1 MILEGNIDGFLKGS
15 IETIGK
21 NPVINELNVS
31 ENGIYMPDPGVDGF
45 APVNVNVSGP
55 LLDTLN
61 VIENGTYTPPS
72 NIDGFN
78 EVVVNVPIPTFST
91 DELNAIANGEYTPPS
106 GVDGFSKVIVNVPK
120 TPLNKLTVT
129 ENGTYTAPTDTG
141 YDEVNVNV
149 PLPSNAYLL
158 KEIEEVDIASF
169 SDGSNLPMPKLQVG
183 IEPQQDLHGYDSPWV
198 GGAGK
203 NKANPDLLLN
213 GYTNPSNRKYDDTTM
228 AKTQFVKTEG
238 LSTITISATNGN
250 RCYVCYYN
258 DLPNVGDEALTNVTQ
273 VATSL
278 SQTITVDSSYTYV
291 AIQVCYNP
299 NGANVSNV
307 QVESGNQAT
316 AWQPYSNICPISGH
330 TEANVVVSPTTDAED
345 GTTYNIQ
352 FTDGDNPITV
362 YGGTLDVV
370 SGELKVAPYYVSYN
384 GETLEGEWISDR
396 DVYAVGSTP
405 TIGAQVV
412 NIGATPQVIQ
422 LTPTQI
428 KTLLGNNV
436 ITADTG
442 SINNIEYFAK

>member
-15 IETIGK
+15 IETTGK

-31 ENGIYMPDPGVDGF
+31 KNGIYMPDPGVDGF

-158 KEIEEVDIASF
+158 KEIEDIDIASF
-169 SDGSNLPMPKLQVG
+169 SDGSNLPMPKLQVA
-183 IEPQQDLHGYDSPWV
+183 IEPQQEGSGDPSP
-198 GGAGK
+198 
-203 NKANPDLLLN
+203 
-213 GYTNPSNRKYDDTTM
+213 
-228 AKTQFVKTEG
+228 
-238 LSTITISATNGN
+238 
-250 RCYVCYYN
+250 
-258 DLPNVGDEALTNVTQ
+258 TNVRPISGWDKVNVT
-273 VATSL
+273 VADDVETP
-278 SQTITVDSSYTYV
+278 T
-291 AIQVCYNP
+291 
-299 NGANVSNV
+299 VSNV
-307 QVESGNQAT
+307 YT
-316 AWQPYSNICPISGH
+316 I
-330 TEANVVVSPTTDAED
+330 DLD
-345 GTTYNIQ
+345 GTR
-352 FTDGDNPITV
+352 

-370 SGELKVAPYYVSYN
+370 SGVLTVDRVAVSLGNIDYTKSQSGLFQTN
-384 GETLEGEWISDR
+384 EIANNVKKNS
-396 DVYAVGSTP
+396 YSYTP
-405 TIGAQVV
+405 TGFIKSSHFREIDSASITGPQGSNPSPDGVMALNSAGILYFNYTAVTDV
-412 NIGATPQVIQ
+412 ADFKTAMTSATLVYELATPQTIQ

-428 KTLLGNNV
+428 KSLLGSNNV
-436 ITADTG
+436 WADTG